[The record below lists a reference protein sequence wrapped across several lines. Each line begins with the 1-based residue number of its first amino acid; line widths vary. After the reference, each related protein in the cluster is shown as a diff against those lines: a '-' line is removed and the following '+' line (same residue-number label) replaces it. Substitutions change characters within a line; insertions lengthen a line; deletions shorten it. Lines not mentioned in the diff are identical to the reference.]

1 MSSNVYRE
9 KEIPLKTVLENSG
22 LALATIAAMAD
33 ALDELVGDLVMGN
46 GQSGPSQI
54 DAESLQRVD
63 LMRQSIHALAALMGN
78 LADMQSKDHC
88 VSLAQAGER
97 VNLQW
102 IRETC
107 LPTPEEAEEEKAA
120 S

>member
-1 MSSNVYRE
+1 MSLSVYQ
-9 KEIPLKTVLENSG
+9 KDEIPLKTVLENSG
-22 LALATIAAMAD
+22 LALATMAAMAD
-33 ALDELVGDLVMGN
+33 ALDELVGDLIMGN
-46 GQSGPSQI
+46 GPSGPSQI

-78 LADMQSKDHC
+78 LADMQSEDHL
-88 VSLAQAGER
+88 VSSAQAADR

-107 LPTPEEAEEEKAA
+107 LPAPQAAVEKTA